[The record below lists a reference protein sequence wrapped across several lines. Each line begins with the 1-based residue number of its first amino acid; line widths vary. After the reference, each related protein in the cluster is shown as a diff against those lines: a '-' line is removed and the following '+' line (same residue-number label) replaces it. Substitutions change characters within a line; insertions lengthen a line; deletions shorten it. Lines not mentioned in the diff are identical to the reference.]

1 MEEQYEKKYT
11 EIYSLRCPTTGGT
24 AMELEITTIFVLCD
38 EIFSALNIQEDKQ
51 VHMTNA
57 EVMTVAL
64 TAAQYFHG
72 HMEHTRRFLAE
83 HGYMSRM
90 LSESRL
96 NRRLHAIP
104 EAAWSLLAHILA
116 ETFKA
121 DNVSQE
127 YCLDSFP
134 VPVCDN
140 IRIKR
145 AKLYSDEAYRGYIAS
160 KRRYFFGLRVHMVVT
175 ASGQPVEFIL
185 RPGSESDV
193 AVLKDFNFDLPPN
206 AECYADRIY
215 NDYTFEDLLLE
226 AAQIRLKPA
235 RKKNST
241 RATDPYVVVHYEQY
255 TRKRIE
261 TAFSQITATFPKRIH
276 AVTPRGFELKVICHI
291 LAFAFR
297 FLQEA

>member
-1 MEEQYEKKYT
+1 
-11 EIYSLRCPTTGGT
+11 
-24 AMELEITTIFVLCD
+24 MELEITTIFVLCD
-38 EIFSALNIQEDKQ
+38 EVCAALHLTDDKQ
-51 VHMTNA
+51 VHMSNA

-72 HMEHTRRFLAE
+72 HVERTRNFLAE
-83 HGYMSRM
+83 HGYLSRM

-104 EAAWSLLAHILA
+104 DVAWTTLLHILA
-116 ETFKA
+116 EVFKA
-121 DNVSQE
+121 QNTPQE

-134 VPVCDN
+134 IPVCDN

-145 AKLYSDEAYRGYIAS
+145 SQLYQDEAYRGYIAS
-160 KRRYFFGLRVHMVVT
+160 KRRYFFGLRVHMLVT

-193 AVLKDFNFDLPPN
+193 AVLKDFNFDLPAN

-215 NDYTFEDLLLE
+215 NDYDFEDLLRE
-226 AAQIRLKPA
+226 AAQIRFKPA
-235 RKKNST
+235 RKKNSK

-261 TAFSQITATFPKRIH
+261 TAFSHITGYFPKHIH
-276 AVTPRGFELKVICHI
+276 AVTPRGFELKIVWFI
-291 LAFAFR
+291 LAFAIHFV
-297 FLQEA
+297 QDA